1 MFCRSCGLSLVSSA
15 KYCHNCGASVNASSS
30 TSSITTAKA
39 EPPKTKN
46 AEQKPMTLSDFHRSR
61 EEARKKTFSY
71 KSAKKPKT
79 DEQDVTIQVGV
90 MSGSD
95 LKAKKGCNLPIKV
108 SNNITAEALLAV
120 AVEKHRRFNKDL
132 VKRDFAYKLLYP
144 DKSIVVTLPGVKE
157 AFTLGRYKEELGKP
171 YSRIIFYICDLKD
184 YSAEKIK
191 MLQATIE
198 DEDEDVDEDGNS
210 DVSFIKEENNVQAI
224 FVKDKNNFPTTSC
237 TTLHLEPEP
246 GKIQEEKVQCPT
258 CNAFFRCSDI
268 ATHADSCAE
277 SHSNEVFDQ
286 FYDDDVFQSIMHENN
301 PKVNNTEQCPQS
313 DEPSVADIVTNIS
326 KRISHAS
333 TSRINVRRGRLFDD
347 YVETRTKFPWFNT
360 SVQIKVTFMGE
371 PAVDTGGPRREFL
384 SGIYIFAFWLYEDI
398 FNRTLLYAT
407 FHCLLNAFISDSHR
421 DKHLKLK
428 QQFFFDRVSLQ
439 LFYLRVN
446 YCMRI
451 S

>member
-224 FVKDKNNFPTTSC
+224 LSKTKTIFQQRLAPPSTWSQS
-237 TTLHLEPEP
+237 LEKFKKKKFNVPL
-246 GKIQEEKVQCPT
+246 
-258 CNAFFRCSDI
+258 
-268 ATHADSCAE
+268 ATHFFA
-277 SHSNEVFDQ
+277 VLTLRRMLTR
-286 FYDDDVFQSIMHENN
+286 VL
-301 PKVNNTEQCPQS
+301 KVT
-313 DEPSVADIVTNIS
+313 AM
-326 KRISHAS
+326 KFS
-333 TSRINVRRGRLFDD
+333 TSFM
-347 YVETRTKFPWFNT
+347 TMTSFN
-360 SVQIKVTFMGE
+360 
-371 PAVDTGGPRREFL
+371 L
-384 SGIYIFAFWLYEDI
+384 
-398 FNRTLLYAT
+398 
-407 FHCLLNAFISDSHR
+407 
-421 DKHLKLK
+421 
-428 QQFFFDRVSLQ
+428 
-439 LFYLRVN
+439 
-446 YCMRI
+446 
-451 S
+451 